1 MGQEARS
8 AIDRLNWLGIVLVAL
23 GVAAVL
29 TPAVAGSAVVIVIGF
44 ILLIAGIMTVARGVK
59 AEAGVE
65 KAMGLIL
72 GIITALAGI
81 TVIGHPLFGL
91 AFLTLLLVGY
101 FVVEGVWKIV
111 VSFRYKLATGWN
123 WLLASGVLSL
133 LLGLLIWSQWP
144 VSGMW
149 AVGVLVGV
157 NLFGTGLALVTLAS
171 TLNKSLGGS
180 A

>member
-1 MGQEARS
+1 M
-8 AIDRLNWLGIVLVAL
+8 
-23 GVAAVL
+23 
-29 TPAVAGSAVVIVIGF
+29 
-44 ILLIAGIMTVARGVK
+44 
-59 AEAGVE
+59 E
-65 KAMGLIL
+65 KAMSLIL
-72 GIITALAGI
+72 GIIIALAGI
-81 TVIGHPLFGL
+81 AVIGHPILGL

-101 FVVEGVWKIV
+101 FVAEGVWKIV
-111 VSFRYKLATGWN
+111 VSFRYKPATGWK

-171 TLNKSLGGS
+171 TLNKSLDRS

>member
-1 MGQEARS
+1 MGNETRS
-8 AIDRLNWLGIVLVAL
+8 AIENLNWLGIVLIAL

-29 TPAVAGSAVVIVIGF
+29 APAVAGGAVVMVIGF
-44 ILLIAGIMTVARGVK
+44 ILLLAGIVPIVRGLK
-59 AEAGVE
+59 AEASME
-65 KAMGLIL
+65 KAMGLTL

-81 TVIGHPLFGL
+81 AVIGHPLFGL

-101 FVVEGVWKIV
+101 FVVEGAWKIV
-111 VSFRYKLATGWN
+111 VSFRYKPASGWK
-123 WLLASGVLSL
+123 WLLVSGVLSL
-133 LLGLLIWSQWP
+133 ILGLLIWSQWP

-157 NLFGTGLALVTLAS
+157 NLLGTGLALVTLAS
-171 TLNKSLGGS
+171 TLNKSLDRG

>member
-1 MGQEARS
+1 LGNERRS
-8 AIDRLNWLGIVLVAL
+8 AIEHLHWLGIALITL

-29 TPAVAGSAVVIVIGF
+29 APVVAGSALVMVIGF
-44 ILLIAGIMTVARGVK
+44 ILLIAGIVPIVRELK
-59 AEAGVE
+59 AEASKE
-65 KAMGLIL
+65 KTIGLTL

-81 TVIGHPLFGL
+81 AIIGHPLFGL

-111 VSFRYKLATGWN
+111 VSFQYMPATGSK

-133 LLGLLIWSQWP
+133 VLGLLIWNQWP

-157 NLFGTGLALVTLAS
+157 NLLGTGLALVTLAS
-171 TLNKSLGGS
+171 TLNRSPDRG